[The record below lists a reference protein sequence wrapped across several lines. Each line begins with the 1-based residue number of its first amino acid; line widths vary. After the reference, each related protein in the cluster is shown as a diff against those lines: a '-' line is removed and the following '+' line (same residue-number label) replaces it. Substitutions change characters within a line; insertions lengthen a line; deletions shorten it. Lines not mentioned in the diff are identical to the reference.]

1 MGGDG
6 GTHRGGRADPCGLS
20 TEDPYQTASI
30 PLDKPY
36 DGCPVENTLSK
47 FRVWTIAHMRI
58 SQIRGYLSGL
68 P

>member
-1 MGGDG
+1 MGGGEAGNTVVFVCG

-20 TEDPYQTASI
+20 KEDPYQTASI

-47 FRVWTIAHMRI
+47 V
-58 SQIRGYLSGL
+58 
-68 P
+68 